1 MGWIIFILG
10 TIGWHLGIYGM
21 FKKSGIDPVKAF
33 IPFYNTWLIVEKCGI
48 NKIWF
53 WLQFIPIAGQFIT
66 IWIIIIYT
74 MHFGK
79 FGVGDHAAAVF
90 LPFIY
95 LPYLGFSKS
104 VRWGGEKIMKMYK
117 KSAVREWI
125 DAAVFAI
132 VAATLIRT
140 FIFEAYTIPTESM
153 EKTLLVN
160 DFLFVNK
167 LSYGPRLPQTPIS
180 FPFVH
185 NTLPGAPTT
194 PSYLKWIQVPY
205 TRLPGFGEIKRNDV
219 VVFNFPAGDTLTKEL
234 DSQDPYYDILQTE
247 EMRQYQQLKGQ
258 IANEAELQAVSK
270 AKAREI
276 VWSDYTIMTRPVDKR
291 ENYIKR
297 CVAISGDTIQIV
309 DGLLYVNGKKAYVSP
324 TSATDYM
331 VTTTNNKILNDD
343 ELRDAG
349 IRLNTDERNPDFI
362 PYGANSYMINLT
374 ESEAEILKKFPGVT
388 VTRKLENVGD
398 PRIFPRDT
406 ALVLWSV
413 DEFGPLWIP
422 KKGVTIPLNAKN
434 IACYK
439 RAIRVYE
446 NNTWEERD
454 GKIYINGQEAT
465 TYTFKMNYYW
475 MMGDNR
481 HRSQDS
487 RFWGFVP
494 EDHVVGEAWLIWM
507 SWDKGIRW
515 NRMFRSI
522 H

>member
-10 TIGWHLGIYGM
+10 TIGWHVGIYGM
-21 FKKSGIDPVKAF
+21 FKKSGIDPKKAF
-33 IPFYNTWLIVEKCGI
+33 VPFYNTWLIVEKCGI
-48 NKIWF
+48 KKIWF

-66 IWIIIIYT
+66 MWIIIIYT

-79 FGVGDHAAAVF
+79 FSVLDHAAAVF

-104 VRWGGEKIMKMYK
+104 VRWGGEKVMKMYK
-117 KSAVREWI
+117 KSAAREWI

-205 TRLPGFGEIKRNDV
+205 TRLPGLGEVKRNDV
-219 VVFNFPAGDTLTKEL
+219 VVFNFPAGDTIINIVGYG
-234 DSQDPYYDILQTE
+234 SAIPYYDVLRLKYNGDRQAMWNEYGNHILVHP
-247 EMRQYQQLKGQ
+247 M
-258 IANEAELQAVSK
+258 
-270 AKAREI
+270 
-276 VWSDYTIMTRPVDKR
+276 DKTD
-291 ENYIKR
+291 NYIKR
-297 CVAISGDTIQIV
+297 CVGLPGDDIQV
-309 DGLLYVNGKKAYVSP
+309 KDGVLYVNNEKAFVAPESQIDYNVPTGGKPINFESLNNQFSIN
-324 TSATDYM
+324 TSDGTGEIIPDSGCVIVNMTPGEKDIVEKGLGVKCTIALYKNEQTYPYANFSKNW
-331 VTTTNNKILNDD
+331 T
-343 ELRDAG
+343 RDNFG
-349 IRLNTDERNPDFI
+349 
-362 PYGANSYMINLT
+362 
-374 ESEAEILKKFPGVT
+374 
-388 VTRKLENVGD
+388 KLH
-398 PRIFPRDT
+398 
-406 ALVLWSV
+406 
-413 DEFGPLWIP
+413 IP
-422 KKGVTIPLNAKN
+422 KKGETVTLDADN
-434 IACYK
+434 INEYE
-439 RAIRVYE
+439 RIIQVYE
-446 NNTWEERD
+446 HNTFENKD
-454 GKIYINGQEAT
+454 GKFFINGKETT
-465 TYTFKMNYYW
+465 TYTFKLNYYW

-494 EDHVVGEAWLIWM
+494 ETHIVGKASLIWF
-507 SWDKGIRW
+507 SYDSGPRW
-515 NRMFRSI
+515 SRIFKSI
-522 H
+522 Q